1 MTEKPTTPG
10 ESPHDLLG
18 GIRAA
23 IDDES
28 AARRSESRLAEWM
41 ESALRAPDGGLDF
54 DIVRELGE
62 LATDSNRH
70 LSEAGQRLV
79 FGVIAETL
87 GDSFEPSKVALYDS
101 IFADLIEFC
110 GHVPAG
116 AGVRRQLE
124 QFGIHSSADLLARR
138 RRVAAMPRLSE
149 RLRSRIRE
157 VLILS
162 RITVGADV
170 AVTSL
175 VLQKAERIF
184 PDARHTVIGGGLD
197 TLMTGPGGARVVALP
212 YSKQS
217 SLFDR
222 LDAWTRLVRL
232 LGAEIAEE
240 PADACLV
247 IDPDSRLTQLGLLP
261 VAGHDVPYFFFE
273 SRSYRTAG
281 LETLGSLTEDWLT
294 QTFGSDEHGPLFSRV
309 TPLSSDLAAATALVD
324 ALRRAGARQVVAVNL
339 GVGNNPRKR
348 IAGGFETDLV
358 RSLIADGSVVILDR
372 GVGEEVER
380 TGLIAAALRSEGR
393 SVVESTTDIRID
405 ESGLTSCPDLV
416 TYQGSLGRYAA
427 LIAGCDLYLGYDS
440 AFQHIAAALGIPVI
454 DIFVNPPNPRFA
466 QRWRPH
472 SRAPVRAIVS
482 GATDDRQCLADVLQA
497 YQDVRAAHRS
507 GR

>member
-1 MTEKPTTPG
+1 MIEKPPTLG

-18 GIRAA
+18 RIRATT
-23 IDDES
+23 DDAS
-28 AARRSESRLAEWM
+28 AARRSESRLAEWV
-41 ESALRAPDGGLDF
+41 ESALRASDGGLDPE
-54 DIVRELGE
+54 IVREIGE
-62 LATDSNRH
+62 LATDTDRR

-110 GHVPAG
+110 GHVAAG
-116 AGVRRQLE
+116 AGVRRELE
-124 QFGIHSSADLLARR
+124 QFGIHGSADLLARR
-138 RRVAAMPRLSE
+138 RRVPVMPSLPE
-149 RLRSRIRE
+149 RLRSRVRK
-157 VLILS
+157 VFILS

-197 TLMTGPGGARVVALP
+197 SLLTGTGGGRVVALP
-212 YSKQS
+212 YLKQS

-232 LGAEIAEE
+232 LEAEIADE

-261 VAGHDVPYFFFE
+261 VARHDVPYFFFE
-273 SRSYRTAG
+273 SRSYRTEG
-281 LETLGSLTEDWLT
+281 LQTLGSLTGDWLT
-294 QTFGSDEHGPLFSRV
+294 QTFGPDEHGPLFSRV
-309 TPLSSDLAAATALVD
+309 TPLAGDLAAATVLVD
-324 ALRRAGARQVVAVNL
+324 AVRRAGARHVVAVNL

-348 IAGGFETDLV
+348 LAGAFETDLV
-358 RSLIADGSVVILDR
+358 RSLIARGSVVILDR

-380 TGLIAAALRSEGR
+380 TGLITAVLRSEGR
-393 SVVESTTDIRID
+393 RIVESTTDIRID
-405 ESGLTSCPDLV
+405 ESSLTSCPDLV

-440 AFQHIAAALGIPVI
+440 AFQHIAAALGIPVV
-454 DIFVNPPNPRFA
+454 DIFVNPPNPLFA

-482 GATDDRQCLADVLQA
+482 AATDDRRCLADVLQA
-497 YQDVRAAHRS
+497 YQDVRATNQS